1 MFIKVSNNNITFLEF
16 IISIKVDS
24 SWFER
29 YKLRSLH
36 DLWDNVTGYVDE
48 GPPAV
53 DSVGVNSKE

>member
-1 MFIKVSNNNITFLEF
+1 MEF

-24 SWFER
+24 SWFDR

-36 DLWDNVTGYVDE
+36 DLWDNVMGYVDE
-48 GPPAV
+48 SPPAV